1 MRTTLDISDATL
13 EALREEAR
21 RRRRPFREVVESTL
35 VRGLAATATSPRK
48 VELPAYPIGIKAAY
62 QGLSMNQLYDQL
74 EAEDG
79 LRVAES

>member
-21 RRRRPFREVVESTL
+21 RRRRPFREVVELTL
-35 VRGLAATATSPRK
+35 VRGLSVTADTPQK
-48 VELPAYPIGIKAAY
+48 VDLPAYPIGLKAAY
-62 QGLSMNQLYDQL
+62 RGLSMNHLYDQV
-74 EAEDG
+74 EAEDA